1 MNNDC
6 ELCELEQLT
15 GWHFVNSLLVICD
28 CVTCRIPMLVFRDH
42 GPRTEEEHLE
52 ARTKIIELFGAR
64 LIKIRTKARRIKD
77 HEHWHIYL
85 EKE

>member
-1 MNNDC
+1 MAAC
-6 ELCELEQLT
+6 ELCNLERLT
-15 GWHFVNSLLVICD
+15 TWHHAHGLFVSCD
-28 CVTCRIPMLVFRDH
+28 CLTCGIPILIFRSH

-52 ARTKIIELFGAR
+52 ARIKIIEYYGKW
-64 LIKIRTKARRIKD
+64 LIKIRVKPRKVID